1 MAFKMKGWSG
11 PFKQKSTISNEDA
24 KGINIENIS
33 AVQKKNGKSFVVEVG
48 DNEYYDPN
56 AKNNIGGFDG
66 SWQGNYN
73 DTNNRR
79 DTIMVSN
86 NYPEG
91 HLIDET
97 QWEEGEATEQGTKVP
112 DYQKEKKKS
121 PMKQGV
127 IMDDRTKKAM
137 MLFPLVSDSDSIAKQ
152 KHNIVKEI
160 YNSDKNKMDSI
171 VDHHLK
177 NNPIYQKEKKK
188 K

>member
-1 MAFKMKGWSG
+1 MAFKMKGFSG
-11 PFKQKSTISNEDA
+11 PFKQKPKSTISNEDA

-97 QWEEGEATEQGTKVP
+97 QWEEGEATKKGTKVP
-112 DYQKEKKKS
+112 KWQQSGPFKQKKKS
-121 PMKQGV
+121 PMK
-127 IMDDRTKKAM
+127 MTDSPEK
-137 MLFPLVSDSDSIAKQ
+137 VS
-152 KHNIVKEI
+152 EI
-160 YNSDKNKMDSI
+160 KSFIKNNMNKMTDKELMKKINSMS
-171 VDHHLK
+171 DGK
-177 NNPIYQKEKKK
+177 TEYNWNPKTGEVESYDKK
-188 K
+188 